1 MGILP
6 EARLKFDL
14 HCGKTIRTLYTDL
27 LATGNNNNNNNG
39 NSLSA
44 SGGGDN
50 EKGFNYL
57 FSADVISCNGIIH
70 VVDNVILPGSTG
82 FGGTVGYGGGAVGS
96 GYYGGGQSSTWSYHG
111 GGKGVIQQHRGSS
124 YYGGGKG
131 GIVQHASY
139 Y

>member
-82 FGGTVGYGGGAVGS
+82 FGGIDGFGGGVMGS
-96 GYYGGGQSSTWSYHG
+96 GYYGGGYGSGSTWRSHG
-111 GGKGVIQQHRGSS
+111 GGHSGG
-124 YYGGGKG
+124 YYGGGVGKG
-131 GIVQHASY
+131 GIS
-139 Y
+139 